1 MFKKETPSDPNKH
14 ICRADLMGLACGSQS
29 ATSGPLLPHSHHNGL
44 LPSRIISELKQIP
57 VPAVWSSQGLWSLWK
72 TYKKAI
78 HFWRNMKEV
87 TYRRVSWNYLSGL
100 RGHTSK
106 TCLWLPSYS
115 TAKDY
120 CLEIPVSAKV
130 ILKPLTLQH
139 ALSWLMCFNPQNAK
153 QNLRC
158 A

>member
-1 MFKKETPSDPNKH
+1 MTQINTSAEQIWWVWP
-14 ICRADLMGLACGSQS
+14 ADLHLQSLVLFCPIMACFLQELFLS
-29 ATSGPLLPHSHHNGL
+29 LNRYLYLP
-44 LPSRIISELKQIP
+44 
-57 VPAVWSSQGLWSLWK
+57 VWSSQGLWSLRN

-78 HFWRNMKEV
+78 QFWRNMKEV

-100 RGHTSK
+100 GGHTSK
-106 TCLWLPSYS
+106 TCLWLPSCS

-120 CLEIPVSAKV
+120 CLEIPMSAKV

-139 ALSWLMCFNPQNAK
+139 ALSWLVCFNPQNAK

-158 A
+158 T